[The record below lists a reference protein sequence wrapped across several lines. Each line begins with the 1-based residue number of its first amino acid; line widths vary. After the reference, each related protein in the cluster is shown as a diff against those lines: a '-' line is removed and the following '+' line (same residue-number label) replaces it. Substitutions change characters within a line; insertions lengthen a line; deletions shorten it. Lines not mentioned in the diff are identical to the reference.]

1 MRRQQEYGLCNQ
13 CGQYHWNPIRQTN
26 GEFNRD
32 VAALIENSDQLE
44 QENGELSATLEIME
58 RELYDA
64 RQQIEVLRLRLQV
77 IQLENENL
85 RLRETWKPAQSNWEP
100 QWATGTSSTGTPMPH
115 STTTVSCGEMSMGT
129 LNEYTNDFKGCCE
142 DE

>member
-115 STTTVSCGEMSMGT
+115 YTTTVSCG
-129 LNEYTNDFKGCCE
+129 GCCE

>member
-32 VAALIENSDQLE
+32 IAALIENSDQLE

-85 RLRETWKPAQSNWEP
+85 RLRETWQPAPNNWEP
-100 QWATGTSSTGTPMPH
+100 QWATGTSSTSAPMPH
-115 STTTVSCGEMSMGT
+115 STTTVSCG
-129 LNEYTNDFKGCCE
+129 GCCE